1 MKKSILPLL
10 FILFSFSVSAQSIK
24 NQKAVIKTN
33 IYCEHCQECQTCGK
47 VFKTNMLKI
56 KGVKMYQL
64 DDKNMT
70 ITVYYN
76 GEKTN
81 LETIRT
87 SISKFGYDA
96 DELKADPAAY
106 NKFDDCCKKA

>member
-1 MKKSILPLL
+1 
-10 FILFSFSVSAQSIK
+10 
-24 NQKAVIKTN
+24 
-33 IYCEHCQECQTCGK
+33 
-47 VFKTNMLKI
+47 
-56 KGVKMYQL
+56 MYLL

-87 SISKFGYDA
+87 AISKFGYDA
-96 DELKADPAAY
+96 DDIKAEMTAY